1 MIISVSKGFTIQPVG
16 ILLSLTLSKKKKML
30 AKEPILKRFLLGL
43 YYVGR
48 APCTGAVTKIRG
60 GIIDPC
66 HFQHILKLVA
76 S

>member
-1 MIISVSKGFTIQPVG
+1 
-16 ILLSLTLSKKKKML
+16 ML

-48 APCTGAVTKIRG
+48 APCMGAVTKIRG